1 MNYIRPQYYILKKRL
16 REKRKFIQVIIGPR
30 QIGKTTLITQ
40 FVQIEKYLFHYT
52 TADSVE
58 TTNKLWITQQWEAA
72 RIKLKSSKAKQLI
85 LIIDE
90 IQKIDN
96 WSEIVKKEW
105 DKDSLNKTNIKLVI
119 LGSSTLMVK
128 KGLTE
133 SLAGRFEILY
143 LGHWSLTEI
152 NNAFCIKAEKFAW
165 YGGYPGSY
173 QLIKNEQRWK
183 EYVKDSIIETTVSKD
198 ILMLNRVNKPA
209 LLKHLFEIG
218 CLYSGQILSY
228 TKILGQMQDIGNTV
242 TLSHYL
248 KLLDEAGLI
257 TGLQKYSIQPF
268 RQKASSPKFQVYNSA
283 LISAQLSETYSEIR
297 KQPEKWGRIVETAV
311 GAHLVNAAKTE
322 NFKLFYWRHVNN
334 EVDFVLKY
342 NDIIIGIEMK
352 SGASGTKKGIEVFN
366 KMFNPNKLLL
376 VGSEGIPW
384 QEFLKINP
392 VELF

>member
-1 MNYIRPQYYILKKRL
+1 MNYIRPKYYLLKERL
-16 REKRKFIQVIIGPR
+16 KEKRKFIQAIVGPR
-30 QIGKTTLITQ
+30 QIGKTTLVTQ
-40 FVQIEKYLFHYT
+40 FIQKEKYLFHYT

-58 TTNKLWITQQWEAA
+58 TTNKMWIAQQWEAA
-72 RIKLKSSKAKQLI
+72 RIKLSSSRSKQLI

-90 IQKIDN
+90 IQKIET
-96 WSEIVKKEW
+96 WSEFVKKEW
-105 DKDSLNKTNIKLVI
+105 DKDTKNGINIKLVI
-119 LGSSTLMVK
+119 LGSSTLLVK

-133 SLAGRFEILY
+133 SLAGRFEIIY
-143 LGHWSLTEI
+143 LGHWSFTEI
-152 NNAFCIKAEKFAW
+152 NKAFNIEAEKFAW
-165 YGGYPGSY
+165 FGGYPGSY

-183 EYVKDSIIETTVSKD
+183 EYVKDSLIETTVSKD

-248 KLLDEAGLI
+248 NLLDEAGLI

-283 LISAQLSETYSEIR
+283 LISAQMPETYSEIK
-297 KQPEKWGRIVETAV
+297 KQPDKWGRIVETAV
-311 GAHLVNAAKTE
+311 GAHLVNAAKSE
-322 NFKLFYWRHVNN
+322 NFQLFYWRHVNN

-342 NDIIIGIEMK
+342 NDIVIGIEVK
-352 SGASGTKKGIEVFN
+352 SGSGGAKKGIEMFN
-366 KMFNPNKLLL
+366 KMFSPNKLLL
-376 VGSEGIPW
+376 VGNEGIPW

-392 VELF
+392 LNLF

>member
-1 MNYIRPQYYILKKRL
+1 MSYVRPQYYVLKKRL
-16 REKRKFIQVIIGPR
+16 KEKRKFIQAIIGPR
-30 QIGKTTLITQ
+30 QIGKTTLVTQ
-40 FVQIEKYLFHYT
+40 FIQTEKYLSHYS

-58 TTNKLWITQQWEAA
+58 ITNKAWISQQWEAA
-72 RIKLKSSKAKQLI
+72 RIKLQTSKVKQLI

-90 IQKIDN
+90 IQKIEN
-96 WSEIVKKEW
+96 WSETIKKEW
-105 DKDSLNKTNIKLVI
+105 DKDTKNNTNIKLVI
-119 LGSSTLMVK
+119 LGSSTLLVK

-133 SLAGRFEILY
+133 SLAGRFEVLY
-143 LGHWSLTEI
+143 LSHWSFKEI
-152 NNAFCIKAEKFAW
+152 NKAFNIEAEKFAW
-165 YGGYPGSY
+165 FGGYPGSY
-173 QLIKNEQRWK
+173 HLIKNEQRWK
-183 EYVKDSIIETTVSKD
+183 EYVKDSLIETTVSKD

-242 TLSHYL
+242 TLAHYL
-248 KLLDEAGLI
+248 NLLDEAGLI

-283 LISAQLSETYSEIR
+283 LISAQLSETYVEIK

-311 GAHLVNAAKTE
+311 GVHLVNSAKSE
-322 NFKLFYWRHVNN
+322 NFQLFYWRHVNN

-342 NDIIIGIEMK
+342 HNNIIGIEVK
-352 SGASGTKKGIEVFN
+352 SGASGAKKGIEMFN
-366 KMFNPNKLLL
+366 KMFNPNKILL
-376 VGSEGIPW
+376 VGDEGLPW

-392 VELF
+392 LSLF